1 MNPKQAK
8 ARAAE
13 LADRYIAKDGSEPD
27 LDRLDAIGSL
37 SPADYG
43 RRRADLAEE
52 MGTSLKFLDEEYKE
66 RRKSKKDGGAEH
78 HDFLADPE
86 PWPDPVDGS
95 QLLDEISATASA
107 HLVLPNGAAE
117 TVALWVL
124 FTHAHDCFFISP
136 LLAITSPTAECGK
149 TTLLTILGALVP
161 RPLQSSNVTAAVIF
175 RAVDKWSPTLLI
187 DEADTFLRDSDEL
200 RGVLNSGHNRSNAFT
215 IRTVGDNFE
224 PKQFSTWAPKA
235 VAMIGKMHPT
245 LSSRSIRVELQRKSA
260 TEIVES
266 LRADRLAH
274 LAPLQRKAARWVA
287 DNLGMLRSLDPELPS
302 ALYSRAADNWRPLIA
317 VADCAGGEW
326 PGRGR
331 RVAQAFAARAS
342 DDTYSVVVLG
352 DLRDIFERRDVD
364 RLHSDDI
371 VAELG
376 AMEDRPWS
384 EWRNGKP
391 ITKTQLAKMLGGFN
405 VTPKQIWSGGGNK
418 RGYDLETLSPLFTRY
433 LSARPLDPLADKA
446 LRAERNARPEKP
458 LEFEKTRNPLQGN
471 GSSTLAPENPPTGT
485 FGEHGDPFAS
495 LKDASLRLQPGEKT

>member
-8 ARAAE
+8 VRAAE

-52 MGTSLKFLDEEYKE
+52 MGTPLKFLDDEYKA
-66 RRKSKKDGGAEH
+66 RRKATKDDGSAR
-78 HDFLADPE
+78 DFLADPE
-86 PWPDPVDGS
+86 PWPDPVDGAA
-95 QLLDEISATASA
+95 LLDEIAATARA
-107 HLVLPNGAAE
+107 HLVLPSGAAE
-117 TVALWVL
+117 TVSLWVV
-124 FTHAHDCFFISP
+124 FTHAHDCFSISP
-136 LLAITSPTAECGK
+136 LLAITSPTPECGK
-149 TTLLTILGALVP
+149 TTLLTMLGVLVP

-215 IRTVGDNFE
+215 IRTVGENFE

-245 LSSRSIRVELQRKSA
+245 LSSRSIRMELQRKTA
-260 TEIVES
+260 AETVEP

-287 DNLGMLRSLDPELPS
+287 DNLAALRSIDPEMPS
-302 ALYSRAADNWRPLIA
+302 TLYSRAADNWRPLIA
-317 VADCAGGEW
+317 VADCVGGEW
-326 PGRGR
+326 PERAR
-331 RVAQAFAARAS
+331 RVARTFAASVS
-342 DDTYSVVVLG
+342 DDTYSVVMLG
-352 DLRDIFERRDVD
+352 DLSDIFDRRGVD

-371 VAELG
+371 VSELG

-433 LSARPLDPLADKA
+433 LSARPLDPLADNA
-446 LRAERNARPEKP
+446 LRAERNARPE
-458 LEFEKTRNPLQGN
+458 TRLASENPRNSLQGN
-471 GSSTLAPENPPTGT
+471 GSSTLAPENPQSGT
-485 FGEHGDPFAS
+485 LRDDGDPFTAF
-495 LKDASLRLQPGEKT
+495 KDPSRRLRPDRGAA